1 MINITINA
9 ETGAEAREALLEL
22 LGLTGQSPVQ
32 TIITDRL
39 IVVDDPKPE
48 ATGEQAKEFV
58 AETTKKRRSKA
69 EIEAD
74 KAAAVIE
81 NVQEV
86 VEEQLKPTVDTTET
100 PSEETTP
107 VSEGQPTDNAGWIKA
122 LQGKAVALGRI
133 GKRELCRVVLEKY
146 GASSIST
153 LDKKPLKPELYATVL
168 DEFNKL

>member
-9 ETGAEAREALLEL
+9 ETGAEARGALLEL
-22 LGLTGQSPVQ
+22 LGLTGQSSVQ
-32 TIITDRL
+32 TIIASPGM
-39 IVVDDPKPE
+39 IIVDDPKLE

-81 NVQEV
+81 NVQEA
-86 VEEQLKPTVDTTET
+86 VEEQLKPTVDTTDNDVAET
-100 PSEETTP
+100 
-107 VSEGQPTDNAGWIKA
+107 QLQDNKDQVTVTKED
-122 LQGKAVALGRI
+122 LQKKAVELGRV
-133 GKRELCRVVLEKY
+133 GKKELCRAVLQKH
-146 GASSIST
+146 GADSIST
-153 LDKKPLKPELYATVL
+153 ADKNPLKVELYATVL